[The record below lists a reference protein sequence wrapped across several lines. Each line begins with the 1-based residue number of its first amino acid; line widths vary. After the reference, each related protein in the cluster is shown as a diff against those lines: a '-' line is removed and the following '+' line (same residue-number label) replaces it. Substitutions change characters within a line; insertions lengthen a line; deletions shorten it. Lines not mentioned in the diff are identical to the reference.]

1 MSIEAVLI
9 KGQIVMDEWA
19 TNTMKHNPWWH
30 DGMSP
35 EEYDKER
42 QYYFDNYDTLV
53 TKGKYIPLWKQK

>member
-1 MSIEAVLI
+1 
-9 KGQIVMDEWA
+9 MDEWA

-35 EEYDKER
+35 EKYDEER